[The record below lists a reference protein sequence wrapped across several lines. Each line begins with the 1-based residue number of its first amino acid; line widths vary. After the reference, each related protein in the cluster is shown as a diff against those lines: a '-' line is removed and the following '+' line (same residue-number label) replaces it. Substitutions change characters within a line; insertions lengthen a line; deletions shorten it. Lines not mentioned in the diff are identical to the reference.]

1 MPNKLKNKLKENEFY
16 CVGVRK
22 KCALKPKDICVTTWK
37 NGANALVGDCE
48 KYDCKAT
55 KIVKKSKVNRLVK
68 KYGKCTKSRRK
79 SPKRKSKSRR
89 KSPPPPPPP
98 PPPKRKSKS
107 RRKSPKRKSKSRR
120 KPCKSNQVRNR
131 QTGRCRL
138 KSPKRKSKSRR
149 KSPKR
154 KSKSRRKSPKRK
166 SKSRR
171 KPCKSNQVRNRQ
183 TGRCRK
189 K

>member
-48 KYDCKAT
+48 KYDCKVT

-68 KYGKCTKSRRK
+68 KYGKC
-79 SPKRKSKSRR
+79 
-89 KSPPPPPPP
+89 
-98 PPPKRKSKS
+98 SKS

-120 KPCKSNQVRNR
+120 
-131 QTGRCRL
+131 

>member
-22 KCALKPKDICVTTWK
+22 KCTLKPKDICVTTWK
-37 NGANALVGDCE
+37 NGTNALVGDCE
-48 KYDCKAT
+48 KYGCKAT

-68 KYGKCTKSRRK
+68 KYGKC
-79 SPKRKSKSRR
+79 SKSRR
-89 KSPPPPPPP
+89 
-98 PPPKRKSKS
+98 
-107 RRKSPKRKSKSRR
+107 
-120 KPCKSNQVRNR
+120 
-131 QTGRCRL
+131 

-171 KPCKSNQVRNRQ
+171 KSPKRKSKSYRKPCKCKAPSCVCPPPPKRKSKSRRKPCKSNQVRNRQ